1 MPKYL
6 ILSTLLCSLI
16 GCGGGDSTK
25 TPTQN
30 GTQGSQNQNPTSS
43 QNNPKEN
50 TPPSTN
56 ATIQSVNVSVATCI
70 QETLQARQK
79 TTNTLETLSCS
90 KLSDRDFMLLNT
102 LPALKSLTINDTSLT
117 ATDVRNIGS
126 NVIDHQI
133 TTLILENDNL
143 TKASVDNIDP
153 KWNNSYGAEH
163 FTSVK
168 YLSFK
173 DNPIEGL
180 LVVDYF
186 PALETLD
193 LRANVYPTN
202 RLHHIGFVDNLK
214 TFYLG
219 GNPNIQNL
227 NDMRDGP
234 SAEASIETMDI
245 SDLPALNDISELL
258 RFRSLT
264 NLTIDATQ
272 ESQFTNTL
280 SALRNNGV
288 TITTVQ

>member
-6 ILSTLLCSLI
+6 LLSTLLCAFV

-25 TPTQN
+25 TSTQDTTQN
-30 GTQGSQNQNPTSS
+30 NLNQETTQKTPEETPNPLIH
-43 QNNPKEN
+43 
-50 TPPSTN
+50 TN
-56 ATIQSVNVSVATCI
+56 ALPTNVSVATCI
-70 QETLQARQK
+70 QETLQAQQK
-79 TTNTLETLSCS
+79 STTTLETLACAN
-90 KLSDRDFMLLNT
+90 LSDRNFRLLNT
-102 LPALKSLTINDTSLT
+102 LPSLKSLTINDTTLT
-117 ATDVRNIGS
+117 PTDVRNIGS
-126 NVIDHQI
+126 NIIDNQI
-133 TTLILENDNL
+133 TTLIMENDNL
-143 TKASVDNIDP
+143 TKVSVDNIDP

-168 YLSFK
+168 HLSFK
-173 DNPIEGL
+173 NNAIEGL

-193 LRANVYPTN
+193 LRGNVYPTN

-245 SDLPALNDISELL
+245 SNLPALTDISELL

-264 NLTIDATQ
+264 TLTIDTTQ
-272 ESQFTNTL
+272 ERIFAETL
-280 SALRNNGV
+280 SSLRNQGV
-288 TITTVQ
+288 TIMIAR